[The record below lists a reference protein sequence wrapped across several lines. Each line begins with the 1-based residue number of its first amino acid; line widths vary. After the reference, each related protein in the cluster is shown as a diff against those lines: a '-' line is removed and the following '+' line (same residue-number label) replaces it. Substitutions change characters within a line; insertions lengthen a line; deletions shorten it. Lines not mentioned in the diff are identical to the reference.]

1 MANRPALRLLAMPPS
16 LRTFILESSLV
27 RPHFQLRHHSSNNTA
42 DLLAPSIPLSYIPTP
57 SNDPD
62 QRANPSPPPATAAL
76 EASTALFTGQSPK
89 FLYAAPRF
97 LHIPMNTHVPEV
109 CILGRSNVGK
119 STLINALSGKSSSV
133 AGRIH
138 GNASKRAGLAMTS
151 TKAGCTT
158 TLNAYGFGPPP
169 KPTTTT
175 TTTTTTKDS
184 AARAP
189 SGFGLSRSEKRA
201 GRKKKEPPPAH
212 SLVMV
217 DMPGYGLSSK
227 AEWGVEIAKYL
238 ARRSMLRGALL
249 LIDAVAGF
257 KDGDRMALG
266 LLRDANVR
274 TTVILTK
281 ADKLGYGVD
290 SGGDAGVRKM
300 CLSVWEELRSAERR
314 ELTWTE
320 GSGWEPEIWI
330 TGAGDPK
337 HGGIGVDGARLAICR
352 MAGLVDD
359 SRKSPAQGLG
369 LAGSGNIVSFDQI
382 QWALAST
389 PDRPRAI
396 L

>member
-16 LRTFILESSLV
+16 LRTFILESNLV
-27 RPHFQLRHHSSNNTA
+27 RPNFQLRHLSSHNA
-42 DLLAPSIPLSYIPTP
+42 SDLLAPSIPLSYIPTP
-57 SNDPD
+57 SNDPE
-62 QRANPSPPPATAAL
+62 QRANPSPPPASAAL

-175 TTTTTTKDS
+175 KGAAA
-184 AARAP
+184 AARDDGAAAAAERP

-201 GRKKKEPPPAH
+201 GRKKKEPPAAH

-238 ARRSMLRGALL
+238 SRRSMLRGALL

-290 SGGDAGVRKM
+290 TGGDAGVRKM
-300 CLSVWEELRSAERR
+300 CLSVWEELRSAERK

-320 GSGWEPEIWI
+320 GSGWEPEVWI

-359 SRKSPAQGLG
+359 GRKLSAARGLG
-369 LAGSGNIVSFDQI
+369 LAGSGKIVSFDDI
-382 QWALAST
+382 Q
-389 PDRPRAI
+389 
-396 L
+396 

>member
-1 MANRPALRLLAMPPS
+1 MPPS

-27 RPHFQLRHHSSNNTA
+27 RPNFQLRHLSSSNTS
-42 DLLAPSIPLSYIPTP
+42 DLLASSIPLSYIPTP
-57 SNDPD
+57 SNDPE
-62 QRANPSPPPATAAL
+62 QRANPSPPPASAAL

-97 LHIPMNTHVPEV
+97 LHVRMNTHVPEV

-133 AGRIH
+133 AGRVH

-158 TLNAYGFGPPP
+158 TLNAYGFGAPPKPPP
-169 KPTTTT
+169 KGAVREDDGRP
-175 TTTTTTKDS
+175 
-184 AARAP
+184 APERGP

-201 GRKKKEPPPAH
+201 GRKRKEPPPAH
-212 SLVMV
+212 SLVVM

-238 ARRSMLRGALL
+238 SRRTMLRGALL
-249 LIDAVAGF
+249 LIDAVAGV

-290 SGGDAGVRKM
+290 FAGDAGVRKR
-300 CLSVWEELRSAERR
+300 CLSVWEELRSAERK

-359 SRKSPAQGLG
+359 GRKLPGQ
-369 LAGSGNIVSFDQI
+369 GSGLVSSGKIVSFDEI
-382 QWALAST
+382 QWAPAST
-389 PDRPRAI
+389 PDPARA
-396 L
+396 LL